1 MLLAVSLKDSPFVR
15 LLDFSEIE
23 ITSASRLLAATS
35 KATLVLVLGSRNKF
49 TTRFPFKFAGAILLF
64 DLNFLNCLAVSS
76 KSSISSELSSWI
88 PRSDLLFHSDFTI
101 KVVGQH
107 LHLLIVRR
115 NVEGVWGMTLYFR

>member
-88 PRSDLLFHSDFTI
+88 PRSDLLLHYDFTI
-101 KVVGQH
+101 KVVGEH
-107 LHLLIVRR
+107 MHLLIVRW
-115 NVEGVWGMTLYFR
+115 NV